1 MRLVSSPDSR
11 NKGSVQ
17 GESRNRTMAQ
27 VLKGLW
33 ERVQGK
39 WHLKRICSHVFNQYA
54 GNKSLMSLDKLHVAT
69 LRVFDSL
76 NEYLLGPHKQPP
88 STSAIANKVKEYE
101 KTKTE
106 INENEFYETILEWT
120 SKDLRIYMVNKI
132 ILACL
137 ASPALTIMTKNAGKR
152 VPRIGHAVE
161 KIPAPVIFSAYS
173 ALLVVLLDIHVA

>member
-33 ERVQGK
+33 ERVQGN
-39 WHLKRICSHVFNQYA
+39 HVFNQYA

-173 ALLVVLLDIHVA
+173 ALLVVLLDIHVE